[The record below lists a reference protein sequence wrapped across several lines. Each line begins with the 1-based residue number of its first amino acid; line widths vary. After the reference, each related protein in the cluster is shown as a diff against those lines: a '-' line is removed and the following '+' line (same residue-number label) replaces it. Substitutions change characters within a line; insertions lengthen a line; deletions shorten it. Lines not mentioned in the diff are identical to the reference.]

1 MRLECLRLL
10 GNIGTIDSFN
20 YRRTMLRIKRKS
32 KFGWMNSL
40 PEKFRFID
48 NYHNALQA
56 HNQNDLV

>member
-48 NYHNALQA
+48 NY
-56 HNQNDLV
+56 